1 MAHADLQP
9 GLGGELGQL
18 GLPQSGPVA
27 VGAAAVGADQQPSR
41 VRVGVLADGVPPAA
55 DGLNGELRG
64 VVVGAHVDPA
74 GVGRHV
80 VDAVRDG
87 LAEVLVGEVV
97 HVDLL
102 GLAAGPPFPATV
114 LVPPDQLLLLGV
126 HADHR
131 AARGHVLLRL
141 RVEVAE
147 LGVPVRVLL
156 ALDRLGVAL
165 QAVPQLTGQQ
175 GGHGRGRHL
184 MSPPGQRLGQVP
196 GRLGRPFQRRHRI
209 APGLRLH
216 QRLQCLKQTRIGLD
230 QRPASR
236 PRPADPAV
244 LRLGRL
250 DFPPATGHR
259 VRVRPGRL
267 GDPLGPASAQ
277 GHSLGPQHQPPRLL
291 IQVRPHQLVPARYIL
306 ISHTSHIAQTKPPPH
321 HETQLIDQRA
331 LTPRQA
337 RQVAPG

>member
-1 MAHADLQP
+1 
-9 GLGGELGQL
+9 
-18 GLPQSGPVA
+18 
-27 VGAAAVGADQQPSR
+27 
-41 VRVGVLADGVPPAA
+41 
-55 DGLNGELRG
+55 
-64 VVVGAHVDPA
+64 
-74 GVGRHV
+74 
-80 VDAVRDG
+80 
-87 LAEVLVGEVV
+87 
-97 HVDLL
+97 
-102 GLAAGPPFPATV
+102 
-114 LVPPDQLLLLGV
+114 
-126 HADHR
+126 
-131 AARGHVLLRL
+131 
-141 RVEVAE
+141 
-147 LGVPVRVLL
+147 
-156 ALDRLGVAL
+156 
-165 QAVPQLTGQQ
+165 
-175 GGHGRGRHL
+175 

-331 LTPRQA
+331 LSLAEHFQTHPDADIYLSQPGLGVVLGARVLGEFGDYPNRYTDAKSRRNYAGTSPPDRERPARNRLLARHVRNRRLYDAIDQWAFCAISSSPGARAFYDQHRAADDTHHQALRALGNRLVGILHGCPATTPDTTNTPPGHT
-337 RQVAPG
+337 APRSPLDTLRPWDVYTAAAPM